1 MNTIKAQY
9 MHPNCST
16 SYNTN
21 SNTNSN
27 TNTKQ
32 VGKNYTFCNN
42 CGKGGHQYH
51 QCKMPIT
58 SIGIITV
65 RSNNGVLEYL
75 LIRRKDTLGY
85 IDFLRGKFNLNS
97 KSHIMNLLNEMTNH
111 EKTRILS
118 NDFHVLWADL
128 WGNDVG
134 IQYRNEEQ
142 TSADKFNMLKS
153 GVMIDDEVYNISKL
167 IDESTDK
174 WTEPEWGFPKGRRN
188 YQERDY
194 ECAVR
199 EWEEETGYSR
209 DKIKILN
216 NVVPYEEI
224 FTGSNY
230 KSYKHKYYLSIYFG
244 DIDTIPC
251 HFQQTEIGDA
261 RWMSYVEC
269 VKHIRNYNLEKLDMF
284 KKVNKVFTNYRIY

>member
-1 MNTIKAQY
+1 MNQNKAQY
-9 MHPNCST
+9 IQSGKDIP
-16 SYNTN
+16 Y
-21 SNTNSN
+21 
-27 TNTKQ
+27 TNTKPA
-32 VGKNYTFCNN
+32 GRNYTFCNN
-42 CGKGGHQYH
+42 CGKSGHQYH

-58 SIGIITV
+58 SVGVITV
-65 RSNNGVLEYL
+65 RSFNNKLEYL
-75 LIRRKDTLGY
+75 MICRKDTLGY

-97 KSHIMNLLNEMTNH
+97 KSHIMNLLNEMTNN
-111 EKTRILS
+111 EKERILS
-118 NDFHVLWADL
+118 KNFHDLWTEL
-128 WGNDVG
+128 WGNDIG

-142 TSADKFNMLKS
+142 TSGEKFHMLKT
-153 GVMIDDEVYNISKL
+153 GVMIDDQVYNIVDL
-167 IDESTDK
+167 VNESTNE
-174 WTEPEWGFPKGRRN
+174 WNEPEWGFPKGRRN

-244 DIDTIPC
+244 DIDTIPSN
-251 HFQQTEIGDA
+251 FQKTEISNA
-261 RWMSYVEC
+261 KWMCYDDC

-284 KKVNKVFTNYRIY
+284 KKINKIFTKYRIY